1 MRDTDKDL
9 QKFYNDI
16 SKQFADEWYS
26 NDSLL
31 PVLKSFVSLLN
42 SNARVLDFGCGAGYE
57 SMRLHNLGVEVVG
70 IDYSI
75 EPIKIAREKNPQCRF
90 EVMDFRRIDKSIGS
104 FDGIVAIAS
113 IIHVDD
119 NDLIDVF
126 KCMSDVIKPNGYIMI
141 IVIEGSGLSKELSK
155 IENNGIVYNRPFYL
169 HSKERLTESAENAMF
184 ELYNE
189 TQLCNELGKFGWKCF
204 IFKSKG

>member
-1 MRDTDKDL
+1 LRDTDKDL

-90 EVMDFRRIDKSIGS
+90 EVMDFRRIVKSIGS
-104 FDGIVAIAS
+104 LMECCIV

-126 KCMSDVIKPNGYIMI
+126 SC
-141 IVIEGSGLSKELSK
+141 
-155 IENNGIVYNRPFYL
+155 R
-169 HSKERLTESAENAMF
+169 
-184 ELYNE
+184 
-189 TQLCNELGKFGWKCF
+189 
-204 IFKSKG
+204 